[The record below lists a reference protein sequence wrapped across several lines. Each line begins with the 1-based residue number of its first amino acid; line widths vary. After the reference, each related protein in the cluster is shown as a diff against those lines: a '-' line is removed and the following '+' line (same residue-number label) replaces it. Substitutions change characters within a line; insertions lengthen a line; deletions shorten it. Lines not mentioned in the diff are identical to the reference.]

1 MNFHM
6 IRAAALAAAFTCLVP
21 AVTRSDPAGFAFLEV
36 PAGSRGSSL
45 GGAYAS
51 RAEGAEAVFWNPA
64 GLAATDGIQI
74 TASHYEFLQNLRH
87 AQFALA
93 GQLLG
98 GGSAIAL
105 RAMYSEAIV
114 ERDAIGNEIGTF
126 GAHDLELSVV
136 HGRQLGSGLRA
147 GGSAQIVRERIGD
160 FSATTYAFGLGATW
174 DPAPFPRL
182 RLGVTADHLGPAAH
196 YDLDGSR
203 GEPVPLPSAVQL
215 GGSYGAAAGG
225 FEMSGALEGRWTRGR
240 TGIGMVGAEMAHP
253 SGAAIRV
260 GLRVNDETT
269 GFSVGAGYAV
279 SALKLDYAF
288 VPYRLDLGETHRFS
302 VSAQF

>member
-1 MNFHM
+1 MNFRT
-6 IRAAALAAAFTCLVP
+6 IRAAACAAALAGLAPV
-21 AVTRSDPAGFAFLEV
+21 VSRSDPAGFAFLEV
-36 PAGSRGSSL
+36 PAGARGSSL

-51 RAEGAEAVFWNPA
+51 RAEGAEAAFWNPA
-64 GLAATDGIQI
+64 GLAATDGIQV

-93 GQLLG
+93 GKLLG
-98 GGSAIAL
+98 GGTAVAV
-105 RAMYSEAIV
+105 RAMYSEPIV

-126 GAHDLELSVV
+126 GAHDLEFSVA
-136 HGRQLGSGLRA
+136 HGRQFRDGLRA
-147 GGSAQIVRERIGD
+147 GGSAQLVRERVGD

-174 DPAPFPRL
+174 DPAPRL
-182 RLGVTADHLGPAAH
+182 RLGMGVDHVGPAAH
-196 YDLDGSR
+196 YDLDGAR
-203 GEPVPLPSAVQL
+203 GEPVPLPSAVQV

-225 FEMSGALEGRWTRGR
+225 FDLHGTLEGRWTRGR
-240 TGIGMVGAEMAHP
+240 AGIGMVGAEVAHP

-260 GLRVNDETT
+260 GMRLNDETT

-279 SALKLDYAF
+279 SKLKLDYAF
-288 VPYRLDLGETHRFS
+288 VPYRLDLGDTQRFS